1 MAFLESIGLFFLSL
15 FCFGS
20 CYGMQKKYYEQEAEI
35 LRLERN
41 EVPPQYTEDRDP
53 APPYNDTETT
63 PILIPQADQRLH

>member
-1 MAFLESIGLFFLSL
+1 MESRS
-15 FCFGS
+15 
-20 CYGMQKKYYEQEAEI
+20 QKKYYEQEAEI
-35 LRLERN
+35 LRLERS